1 MQRVNCKR
9 ICRSKVT
16 IKHIDRLSFSDAGT
30 WMPMLA
36 GQGCSGCSA
45 CVKICPTGAITLR
58 NDRHLVLRYDACIA
72 CRACV
77 DVCTPGALVMRPVID
92 GATSKASLTR
102 AFSLKG
108 NPPDVPETPQ
118 TKNAAIPETIKIF
131 ARSMHIREVDCGSC
145 NACELEI
152 AALSNPVYDAE
163 RFGIHIVASP
173 RHADVL
179 FVTGPVTRQMELAL
193 RKTDAATPTPKL
205 IAAVGTCACS
215 GGLFGN
221 TPVTG
226 TGVDGCVGVDLYIPG
241 CPPSPRALIS
251 SILALRSGAIAG
263 GSR

>member
-1 MQRVNCKR
+1 LRRISCKR
-9 ICRSKVT
+9 ICRPKVT
-16 IKHIDRLSFSDAGT
+16 IKDIDAQRSSNSGR
-30 WMPMLA
+30 WMPVPDGLV
-36 GQGCSGCSA
+36 CSGCTA
-45 CVKICPTGAITLR
+45 CVKICPTGAITLK
-58 NDRHLVLRYDACIA
+58 NDRQLVFKYDACIA

-77 DVCTPGALVMRPVID
+77 DACAPGALVMGPGID
-92 GATSKASLTR
+92 GATSRGALTHT
-102 AFSLKG
+102 FSINKLSP
-108 NPPDVPETPQ
+108 NLPEKPQ
-118 TKNAAIPETIKIF
+118 TKDAVIPEKIKIF
-131 ARSMHIREVDCGSC
+131 ARSMHVREVDCGSC

-152 AALSNPVYDAE
+152 AAISNPVYDAE

-226 TGVDGCVGVDLYIPG
+226 TGVDEFIGVDLYIPG
-241 CPPSPRALIS
+241 CPPSPRAILR
-251 SILALRSGAIAG
+251 SILALRSGTI
-263 GSR
+263 